1 MYYWFRKKNINM
13 LSFEKQPYVYIQFIL
28 SYLVKATETD
38 NNCKNRNYLI
48 KNNLSAPY
56 LF

>member
-13 LSFEKQPYVYIQFIL
+13 LSFEKQPYVSIQFIL